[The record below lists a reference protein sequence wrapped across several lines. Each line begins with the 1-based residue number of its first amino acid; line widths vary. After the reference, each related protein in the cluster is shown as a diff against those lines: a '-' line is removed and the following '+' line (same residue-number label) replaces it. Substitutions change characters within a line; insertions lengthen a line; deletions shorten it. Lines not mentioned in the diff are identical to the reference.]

1 MILLRFWKLLEILY
15 ARQNGIDHFI
25 IQMFCFYQ
33 LLIEERLI
41 VAFLHNANV
50 RNVYVR

>member
-1 MILLRFWKLLEILY
+1 MILLRFFGHLEILC

-33 LLIEERLI
+33 FEDIDRG
-41 VAFLHNANV
+41 
-50 RNVYVR
+50 

>member
-1 MILLRFWKLLEILY
+1 MLAK
-15 ARQNGIDHFI
+15 NGIDHFI

-33 LLIEERLI
+33 FEDINRRVRLI

>member
-1 MILLRFWKLLEILY
+1 MVAHDFAQIFGSFRNFY

-33 LLIEERLI
+33 FEDINRGD
-41 VAFLHNANV
+41 
-50 RNVYVR
+50 